1 MTGVVDGAG
10 RALLRVR
17 LRHPTS
23 NVETDLDA
31 WIDTGFTG
39 ELGVPQGQIN
49 ALGLAL
55 GPAIRAKLADGSE
68 VELETYLCMLEWFGV
83 WKQIE
88 IISNTGP
95 YPLLGVGLLLGHE
108 LRIDYRAQT
117 LSLL

>member
-1 MTGVVDGAG
+1 MTGVVDGSG

-23 NVETDLDA
+23 FVETELDC

-39 ELGVPQGQIN
+39 ELVVPQGPIN
-49 ALGLAL
+49 ALGLPL
-55 GPAIRAKLADGSE
+55 GPAIRARLADGSE
-68 VELETYLCMLEWFGV
+68 VELETYLCLLEWFGI

-88 IISNTGP
+88 VIANTGP

-108 LRIDYRAQT
+108 LQIDYRSLVLT
-117 LSLL
+117 LL